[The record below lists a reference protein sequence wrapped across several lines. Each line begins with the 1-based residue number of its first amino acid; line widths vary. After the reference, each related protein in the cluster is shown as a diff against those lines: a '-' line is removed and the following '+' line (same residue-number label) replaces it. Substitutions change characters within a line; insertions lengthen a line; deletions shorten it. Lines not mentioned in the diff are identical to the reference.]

1 MFSPNMI
8 KPLNDKKVKI
18 FLNAFVEILNKSNR
32 KLKKVWVD
40 QGREFYN
47 NLM

>member
-1 MFSPNMI
+1 MP
-8 KPLNDKKVKI
+8 
-18 FLNAFVEILNKSNR
+18 FVEILNKSNR

-47 NLM
+47 NLMQKS